1 MGCSNQLKQ
10 NVPTDAQMIEHFNL
24 HKRFFEELCLMI
36 ENDSIDH
43 YPSFAQEKRNSKVLP
58 ISADRQLEYDSLMR
72 KIQIVSFWYSNPYQI
87 TDNKSVLFFYFG
99 KGDATWGI
107 DKGYEYVPERSN
119 EEGKEFTENE
129 LYDLSIEK
137 HENCNLYKKI
147 NDKWNLFLIYDR

>member
-1 MGCSNQLKQ
+1 MGCSNQQKQ

-24 HKRFFEELCLMI
+24 QKRFFEELCLMI

-43 YPSFAQEKRNSKVLP
+43 YPSFAQEKRDSKVLP

-87 TDNKSVLFFYFG
+87 TDNKSILFFYFG

>member
-43 YPSFAQEKRNSKVLP
+43 YPSFAQEKRDSKVLP

-87 TDNKSVLFFYFG
+87 TDNKSVLLFYFG